1 MPLFLCCFGFD
12 LMLVQIMGAIFRPGR
27 LVSALAQ
34 FIPYSVVLAAVRGPR
49 PDPRQAGQAD
59 PADGVVSDGRVRGFS
74 GLTFPTKNLPWCAGV
89 LSIGDRGR
97 FRNHL
102 ASLAI
107 MVAVT
112 SFPAASYFLVEEIVQ
127 ANRQPDQQIE
137 VLRDALDH
145 VKRMQGLLPIC
156 MYRHKIRT
164 DQQSWQQI
172 ELYIHEHSEATFTH
186 GMCPDCAENY
196 HPELKLYSQTQSRPP
211 SEP

>member
-1 MPLFLCCFGFD
+1 
-12 LMLVQIMGAIFRPGR
+12 MLVQIMGAIFRPGR

-34 FIPYSVVLAAVRGPR
+34 FIPYCVVLAAVVYRGRTLARLDKPTLLM
-49 PDPRQAGQAD
+49 ALCLMAVF
-59 PADGVVSDGRVRGFS
+59 VVFLFNV
-74 GLTFPTKNLPWCAGV
+74 TKNLPWCAGV
-89 LSIGDRGR
+89 PLIGDRGR

-127 ANRQPDQQIE
+127 ANRQLDEQIE

-145 VKRMQGLLPIC
+145 VKRLQGLLPIC